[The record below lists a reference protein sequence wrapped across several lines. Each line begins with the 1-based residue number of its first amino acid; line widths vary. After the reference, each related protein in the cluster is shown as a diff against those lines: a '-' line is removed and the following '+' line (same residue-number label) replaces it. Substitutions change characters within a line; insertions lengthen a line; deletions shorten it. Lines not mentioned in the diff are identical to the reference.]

1 MWRALREPSIARR
14 LVLAVLFACAGVWLA
29 VYAVGRAGVYASESG
44 SFDREMLTLSEA
56 AVRVL
61 ASGEPAGLAGLAAS
75 IDADT
80 ALDGFPAGFLAFRVT
95 DVQGRVVARGGEA
108 PDVDADP
115 AVAEG
120 FADTRLDDRA
130 HRLLRRWTPD
140 RTYRVDV
147 TQSIASREHTFD
159 AVMFSGDGLRPLLV
173 GVPLLLLPVWL
184 AVHSGLR
191 PLRRLSRELAGRSP
205 SDLRPLAVPAEYRE
219 LAPVVVELNATLA
232 RLQGLLDRE
241 RAFLAD
247 AAHELRT
254 PLAVVSAQCDTLIQ
268 SRSPEDRDAAA
279 SRLRQ
284 GLARA
289 HRLVGQLLALAR
301 LEAGQPAD
309 PAPIDVADVA
319 RDTLASHA
327 PAARTTGIELAYV
340 GPDSHVLSCAPGAL
354 ESVLDNLVG
363 NAVRYGRPGGR
374 VEVVLSA
381 ESSGLHL
388 AVRDDGPGIAP
399 ADRSRVFERFHR
411 GAGVSA
417 SGSGLGLA
425 IVASAARRLG
435 ARLDLGDGLGG
446 QGISIG
452 LRWRA
457 PQPGAVP
464 LA

>member
-1 MWRALREPSIARR
+1 MWRALHEPSIARR

-61 ASGEPAGLAGLAAS
+61 AHGEPAGLAGLAAS
-75 IDADT
+75 IDADV

-95 DVQGRVVARGGEA
+95 DAQGRGVARGGEA

-120 FADTRLDDRA
+120 FADTRLGGHA
-130 HRLLRRWTPD
+130 FRLLRRWTPD
-140 RTYRVDV
+140 RAYRIDV
-147 TQSIASREHTFD
+147 TQSIASRERTFD

-184 AVHSGLR
+184 AVHTGLR
-191 PLRRLSRELAGRSP
+191 PLRRLSRELAARPP
-205 SDLRPLAVPAEYRE
+205 SDLQPLAVPAEYRE
-219 LAPVVVELNATLA
+219 LAPVVTELNATLA

-301 LEAGQPAD
+301 LEAGQPDD
-309 PAPIDVADVA
+309 PVPSDVADVV

-327 PAARTTGIELAYV
+327 PAARTAGIELAYV
-340 GPDSHVLSCAPGAL
+340 GPDSLVRPCAPEAL
-354 ESVLDNLVG
+354 VSVLDNLVG
-363 NAVRYGRPGGR
+363 NAVRYGRPHGR
-374 VEVVLSA
+374 VEVVLA
-381 ESSGLHL
+381 PNADGLHL
-388 AVRDDGPGIAP
+388 SVRDDGPGIAP
-399 ADRSRVFERFHR
+399 AERERVFERFHR
-411 GAGVSA
+411 GVSPSA

-435 ARLDLGDGLGG
+435 ARIHVGDGLGG
-446 QGISIG
+446 EGVSIG
-452 LRWRA
+452 LHWHS
-457 PQPGAVP
+457 PQPGAP
-464 LA
+464 TLA

>member
-1 MWRALREPSIARR
+1 
-14 LVLAVLFACAGVWLA
+14 
-29 VYAVGRAGVYASESG
+29 
-44 SFDREMLTLSEA
+44 
-56 AVRVL
+56 
-61 ASGEPAGLAGLAAS
+61 
-75 IDADT
+75 
-80 ALDGFPAGFLAFRVT
+80 VT
-95 DVQGRVVARGGEA
+95 DARGGRVARGDEA

-115 AVAEG
+115 AAPDG
-120 FADTRLDDRA
+120 FTDIGLDGRA

-140 RTYRVDV
+140 RAYRVDV

-184 AVHSGLR
+184 AVHTGLR
-191 PLRRLSRELAGRSP
+191 PLRRLSREIADRSP

-219 LAPVVVELNATLA
+219 LAPVVTELNATLA

-254 PLAVVSAQCDTLIQ
+254 PLAVVSVQCDTLIQ
-268 SRSPEDRDAAA
+268 SRAPEDRDAAA
-279 SRLRQ
+279 SCLRQ

-289 HRLVGQLLALAR
+289 NRLVGQLLALAR
-301 LEAGQPAD
+301 LEAGRPVA
-309 PAPIDVADVA
+309 PAPVDVADVV
-319 RDTLASHA
+319 RDTLAALA
-327 PAARTTGIELAYV
+327 PAADVSGIELAYA
-340 GPDSHVLSCAPGAL
+340 GPDHHVLSCAPEAL

-363 NAVRYGRPGGR
+363 NAVRYGQPGGR
-374 VEVVLSA
+374 VEVALSCDPA
-381 ESSGLHL
+381 GLHL

-399 ADRSRVFERFHR
+399 TERARVFERFHR
-411 GAGVSA
+411 GEGARA

-435 ARLDLGDGLGG
+435 ARIEVGDGLGG
-446 QGISIG
+446 RGVSIA
-452 LRWRA
+452 LRWHA
-457 PQPGAVP
+457 PQTGATP